1 MKDHIYLP
9 RRLPGILGPA
19 CLADSITVARRA
31 RIADCDDC
39 VTRVLDNDAHA
50 ALERAGIKA
59 VA

>member
-1 MKDHIYLP
+1 MKSTYIP
-9 RRLPGILGPA
+9 RRLPSTLGPA
-19 CLADSITVARRA
+19 CLADSITAARRA

-39 VTRVLDNDAHA
+39 VTRALDNAAHA

>member
-1 MKDHIYLP
+1 MKSIYRP
-9 RRLPGILGPA
+9 RRLPSTLGPA

-39 VTRVLDNDAHA
+39 LMQVLDNDMHA